1 MKTVNHHIEMR
12 KKAFADH
19 EFFTRLQRDE
29 PLVRVLPF
37 ARELTFW
44 VMGFQDALR
53 INTALITDVALKRIA
68 RHHLSE
74 DSGHDRWFLEDL
86 LLIDGTVPD
95 TDELFGRPHQTT
107 REMTYSLLAESY
119 RARVDIE
126 RIVLLMT
133 YESSGQ
139 VFFPKIVEYFKRS
152 GVESALKY
160 FAQTHLDVEKNHEI
174 VEQQM
179 QDTLNAIE
187 LPELTRERCIRAV
200 DRCYDAFSR
209 LFDHLEKTIEEA
221 TPADTMRALVRG
233 QQLKSLATV
242 MGEPTGGIASLRRR
256 GGVSPGSAAKHSGRV
271 SP

>member
-1 MKTVNHHIEMR
+1 MKTVNHHIETR
-12 KKAFADH
+12 QKAFADH
-19 EFFTRLQRDE
+19 EFFARLRRDE

-37 ARELTFW
+37 ARQLTFW

-53 INTALITDVALKRIA
+53 INTELITDVALKRIA

-86 LLIDGTVPD
+86 LLIAGTLPD

-107 REMTYSLLAESY
+107 RETTYCLLAESY
-119 RARVDIE
+119 RAQEDIE

-133 YESSGQ
+133 YESTGQ
-139 VFFPKIVEYFKRS
+139 VFFPAIVEYFKRS
-152 GVESALKY
+152 GIESALKY

-179 QDTLNAIE
+179 QDTLNAID

-200 DRCYDAFSR
+200 DRCYDAFLR
-209 LFDHLEKTIEEA
+209 LFDHLEKTIEDA
-221 TPADTMRALVRG
+221 TPADTMRGLVRC

-242 MGEPTGGIASLRRR
+242 TGEPTGGIASLRRSA
-256 GGVSPGSAAKHSGRV
+256 GVSPGRAAQHRETV